1 MATQFSK
8 TNWQANVRIFFFSQF
23 LTGITSMTV
32 QYAIIWY
39 LTEQTGS
46 ATILSIATLLGMLP
60 MIILSPF
67 VGPYIDRLNKK
78 GLLIVPDIV
87 AAAFA
92 VTLSLAGVFSG
103 SFPVWL
109 IFISLFVRAVAQTFQ
124 MPTVQSIIPAIT
136 PSDELTKVNGRL
148 GMVQSANRIIAPAI
162 GVILFAALP
171 LQWLL
176 LIDVLG
182 AVLGVG
188 LLTFVNIPENMVM
201 PHGRLA
207 IADTKRGYYDLV
219 NNKGLWV
226 VVLIGALS
234 SLFIM
239 PAASMYPLITMDYFQ
254 GTVGNAGLVQI
265 IYSIGML
272 VGGTIIGFFGRWSD
286 RMKPFLLSYV
296 VIGITLAISGF
307 LPPNQKGFISF
318 VILSAF
324 TGLAIPFFD
333 TLLMAM
339 IQQSYP
345 SNQLGRVM
353 GFAMTLLNLP
363 GPFGLVFAGPVADNV
378 GVESLFIIAGL
389 GTLLCAFLNW
399 LIKPAKNYDK
409 QLQQNIQNK

>member
-1 MATQFSK
+1 MTTQFSK
-8 TNWQANVRIFFFSQF
+8 TNWQVNVRIFLFSQF

-39 LTEQTGS
+39 LTEQTKS

-92 VTLSLAGVFSG
+92 VILSLTGAFSG
-103 SFPVWL
+103 SFPIWL

-188 LLTFVNIPENMVM
+188 LLTFVNIPESMVM

-207 IADTKRGYYDLV
+207 IADTKRGFYDLV
-219 NNKGLWV
+219 NNKGLWI

-272 VGGTIIGFFGRWSD
+272 LGGTIIGFFGRWSD

-363 GPFGLVFAGPVADNV
+363 GPFGLIFAGPVADNV

-389 GTLLCAFLNW
+389 GTILCALLNW

-409 QLQQNIQNK
+409 QLQQNIQNN